1 MQDTDIVKLYWE
13 RNERAIHETE
23 TAYGNYLLSIAKN
36 ILSDIE
42 DSKECV
48 NDTYVKAWH
57 SMPPQKP
64 TVLSA
69 YLGKITRELSIDRIR
84 TRHRQKRGGTQYTLA
99 LEELGE
105 VATNGDAT
113 ANTAEL
119 HTLAQS
125 IGAFL
130 QTLPTPARHIFIGRY
145 FFLDSIRHIAAYCH
159 KSEGAVKTTLHRTR
173 EALKAHLEKEGL
185 L

>member
-1 MQDTDIVKLYWE
+1 MRDIDIVNLYWE
-13 RNERAIHETE
+13 RDERAIKETDA
-23 TAYGNYLLSIAKN
+23 AYGNYLLKIAKN
-36 ILSDIE
+36 IVTDIE

-57 SMPPQKP
+57 SMPPQRP
-64 TVLSA
+64 AVLSA
-69 YLGKITRELSIDRIR
+69 FLGKLTRELSIDRIR
-84 TRHRQKRGGTQYTLA
+84 TKSRKKRGGAQYTYA

-105 VATNGDAT
+105 VAMGGDTT
-113 ANTAEL
+113 ADTVEL
-119 HTLAQS
+119 RALAQS

-130 QTLPTPARHIFIGRY
+130 QTLPLPARHIFVGRY
-145 FFLDSIRHIAAYCH
+145 FFLDSIRDIAAYCH

-173 EALKAHLEKEGL
+173 GALKEHLEKEGL

>member
-1 MQDTDIVKLYWE
+1 MRDADIVKLYWD
-13 RNERAIHETE
+13 RDERAIKE
-23 TAYGNYLLSIAKN
+23 TASIYGNYLLKIAKN
-36 ILSDIE
+36 ILTDTE

-69 YLGKITRELSIDRIR
+69 YLGKLIRELSIDRIR
-84 TRHRQKRGGTQYTLA
+84 TKSRQKRGGSQYTVA
-99 LEELGE
+99 LEELCDV
-105 VATNGDAT
+105 VADGDT
-113 ANTAEL
+113 TVSTAEVHL
-119 HTLAQS
+119 LAQN

-130 QTLPTPARHIFIGRY
+130 HTVSPTARRIFIGRY
-145 FFLDSIRHIAAYCH
+145 FFLDSTRDIAAYCH
-159 KSEGAVKTTLHRTR
+159 ISESNVKTTLHRTR
-173 EALKAHLEKEGL
+173 KALKEHLEQEGL